1 MQVNFNISLK
11 EIVSWENINY
21 KMYLRRDS
29 KPQQI
34 LTVEEFETIK
44 KVLFSRPR
52 PKGTHSDIFMD
63 E

>member
-11 EIVSWENINY
+11 EMVSWENVNY

-44 KVLFSRPR
+44 KVLFSRP
-52 PKGTHSDIFMD
+52 
-63 E
+63 